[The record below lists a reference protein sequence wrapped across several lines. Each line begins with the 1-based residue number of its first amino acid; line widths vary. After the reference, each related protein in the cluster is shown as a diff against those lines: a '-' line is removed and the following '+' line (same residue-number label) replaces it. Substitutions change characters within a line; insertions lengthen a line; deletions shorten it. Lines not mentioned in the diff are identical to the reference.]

1 MAVGV
6 LDRSAGRETGAFASI
21 DALAGN
27 PVEWRRRT
35 LFSRDFDLM
44 LGDRVFATLHYAGA
58 LRRWAELRS
67 ADGAWEI
74 RRRGLWLPGIAI
86 HRAGHDQP
94 LAGLERTIWGRGTL
108 QFASGARY
116 GWRRLSLWRGRYAIL
131 SDAGRVLLLVRGS
144 TFPGGSRVRIHVTHD
159 AEDCRDLAVLAGVAC
174 YLRLLIAARSSS

>member
-6 LDRSAGRETGAFASI
+6 LDRAAGRESGAFAPS

-27 PVEWRRRT
+27 AAEWRRRT
-35 LFSRDFDLM
+35 LFGRDYDLM

-67 ADGAWEI
+67 PDGAWEI
-74 RRRGLWLPGIAI
+74 RRRGLWLPGIVV
-86 HRAGHDQP
+86 HRAGHDRP
-94 LAGLERTIWGRGTL
+94 LAELERTIWGRGTL

-116 GWRRLSLWRGRYAIL
+116 TWRRMSLWRGRYAIL

-144 TFPGGSRVRIHVTHD
+144 TFPGRSRVRIHVTHD
-159 AEDCRDLAVLAGVAC
+159 AAECGDLSVLAGVAC
-174 YLRLLIAARSSS
+174 FLRLLIAARSSS